1 MYLSICVVLMVI
13 ACMNVCLPVQSYN
26 PDIENVVLVF
36 GDGFIVYD
44 NDEIFTVNKST
55 NVSPSDIVTVMFR
68 MRYNPQ
74 RCSEYIL
81 YENDCKHFSRQ
92 ILEYLESYEIEC
104 NLIIISFTC
113 NNTLHMCNAVPLNDG
128 SVLYIESTNHNTY
141 YYFNDPYLFYNNVK
155 EIYNVY

>member
-1 MYLSICVVLMVI
+1 MVI

-81 YENDCKHFSRQ
+81 YENDCKHFSKQ
-92 ILEYLESYEIEC
+92 ILEYLESYGVEC
-104 NLIIISFTC
+104 NLMIVSFTC
-113 NNTLHMCNAVPLNDG
+113 NDTLHMFNAVPLSDG

-155 EIYNVY
+155 EIYNVHETKI